1 MHFFQK
7 YLDSTM
13 SWLNFDSRH
22 TQHLYSTPAEL
33 NFKTEQMR
41 IGHDKLFKSAAQESN
56 EGNKDATVYT
66 SPAQHHQPSKCL
78 QLIHESVPDHEL
90 PFIPAS
96 DIAAATIRERC
107 RLLIVIDD
115 IVYDCTNFAE
125 EHPGGATILENFKGT
140 DCTWQFWRF
149 HSINNLQ
156 TTGRGL
162 RIGRTV
168 GVGNRYQRRP
178 RYVGLARLDSA
189 QDW

>member
-13 SWLNFDSRH
+13 SWLKLYSRH

-33 NFKTEQMR
+33 NPETEQIR

-66 SPAQHHQPSKCL
+66 SPAQHHQSSKCL
-78 QLIHESVPDHEL
+78 QLIDESVPDHEL
-90 PFIPAS
+90 PFIAAS
-96 DIAAATIRERC
+96 DIAAATIIRERC
-107 RLLIVIDD
+107 RLLIVD

-125 EHPGGATILENFKGT
+125 EHPCGTTILEDFKGT

-149 HSINNLQ
+149 HSIKNLQ

-162 RIGRTV
+162 RIGRTA
-168 GVGNRYQRRP
+168 GVRNKYQRRP